1 MLEPI
6 YLSGKCHYASVVEPN
21 TTFEPTWQIDI
32 ALDEESKKIVEEA
45 GLNIKNKEDDRGE
58 YVTLK
63 RKVLRKDGS
72 RRQAPSVKDSQN
84 NPWAVEDEDGKLN
97 YKLIGNGSTVNVK
110 ALPFD
115 WNYAGKTG
123 RSADLT
129 AVQVVALIEYG
140 NDFDVV
146 DGGYINTEA
155 ANDLAFAN

>member
-32 ALDEESKKIVEEA
+32 ALDKESKKLVEAA
-45 GLNIKNKEDDRGE
+45 GLSIKNKGDDRGD

-72 RRQAPSVKDSQN
+72 RRRAPSVKDSQN
-84 NPWAVEDEDGKLN
+84 NPWDS
-97 YKLIGNGSTVNVK
+97 KLIGNGSTVNVK

-115 WNYAGKTG
+115 WSYAGKTG

-129 AVQVVALIEYG
+129 AVQVVDLIEY
-140 NDFDVV
+140 NTDDFDVV
-146 DGGYINTEA
+146 EDGYINTEA

>member
-32 ALDEESKKIVEEA
+32 ALDKESKKIVEEA
-45 GLNIKNKEDDRGE
+45 GLNIKNKGDDRGQ

-84 NPWAVEDEDGKLN
+84 NPWDS
-97 YKLIGNGSTVNVK
+97 KLIGNGSTVNVK

-129 AVQVVALIEYG
+129 AVQVVDLIEYSAD
-140 NDFDVV
+140 DFDIVE
-146 DGGYINTEA
+146 DGYINTEA

>member
-1 MLEPI
+1 MKRVRKFKNTL
-6 YLSGKCHYASVVEPN
+6 LSCN
-21 TTFEPTWQIDI
+21 
-32 ALDEESKKIVEEA
+32 
-45 GLNIKNKEDDRGE
+45 NKGDDRGE

-84 NPWAVEDEDGKLN
+84 NPWDN
-97 YKLIGNGSTVNVK
+97 KLIGNGSTVNVK

-129 AVQVVALIEYG
+129 AVQVVDLIEYG

>member
-32 ALDEESKKIVEEA
+32 ALDKESKKLVEAA
-45 GLNIKNKEDDRGE
+45 GLSIKNKGDDRGE

-72 RRQAPSVKDSQN
+72 RRRAPSVKDSQN
-84 NPWAVEDEDGKLN
+84 NPWDS
-97 YKLIGNGSTVNVK
+97 KLIGNGSTVNVK

-115 WNYAGKTG
+115 WSYAGKTG

-129 AVQVVALIEYG
+129 AVQVVDLIEY
-140 NDFDVV
+140 NTDDFDVV
-146 DGGYINTEA
+146 EDGYINTEA

>member
-32 ALDEESKKIVEEA
+32 ALDKESKKLVEAA
-45 GLNIKNKEDDRGE
+45 GLSIKNKGDDRGD

-72 RRQAPSVKDSQN
+72 RRRAPSVKDSQN
-84 NPWAVEDEDGKLN
+84 NPWDSKP
-97 YKLIGNGSTVNVK
+97 IGNGSTVNVK

-115 WNYAGKTG
+115 WSYAGKTG

-129 AVQVVALIEYG
+129 AVQVVDLIEY
-140 NDFDVV
+140 NTDDFDVV
-146 DGGYINTEA
+146 EDGYINTEA